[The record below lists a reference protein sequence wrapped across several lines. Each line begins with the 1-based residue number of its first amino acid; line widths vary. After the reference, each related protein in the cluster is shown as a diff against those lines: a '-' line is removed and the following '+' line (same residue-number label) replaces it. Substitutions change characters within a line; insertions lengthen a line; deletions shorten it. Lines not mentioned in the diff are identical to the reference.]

1 MDKFNHLP
9 DAMRYMM
16 SPFPAF
22 PADPVDFDTIW
33 QDTLTKFTVMYDPFA
48 GFDSVG
54 SDYVTDFMDNFG

>member
-1 MDKFNHLP
+1 
-9 DAMRYMM
+9 M

-33 QDTLTKFTVMYDPFA
+33 QDTLAKFTVMYDPFA